1 MTHLLYA
8 VLLGC
13 CFCSVYAVH
22 GHRTYFCQ
30 GGEEKTKALL
40 LATISIGSSSW
51 ISFLPQ
57 AVPEKAYKKGHRR
70 YARGLKFCML
80 WMSAILPTTGPA
92 KIKVKTKAKGLGFV
106 QGSGGSE
113 VEHNFTIE
121 VCAFELHP
129 WREKCQ

>member
-8 VLLGC
+8 VLVGC
-13 CFCSVYAVH
+13 CFCSVSAVH
-22 GHRTYFCQ
+22 GHRKCFCQ

-40 LATISIGSSSW
+40 LAAISIGSSSW

-92 KIKVKTKAKGLGFV
+92 KVKEEAKAEGVGFDLADGGRSTDHGRFLSIALGK
-106 QGSGGSE
+106 
-113 VEHNFTIE
+113 
-121 VCAFELHP
+121 
-129 WREKCQ
+129 R